1 MPTKTSTL
9 KATVM
14 VHHRGLPL
22 TSHEFAATDL
32 WSDAYL
38 ASPAVHEALD
48 NFWANTAGPGGVGL
62 QDRFA
67 AMWAHVAQ
75 RPGPIRR
82 WPATTSLMSQHRE
95 AQNLRYLPTSL
106 AADFSDPQAKFSQ
119 LDHLND
125 EDVHRQI
132 GDSLHPL
139 VAAFET
145 ELVAPL
151 MARVVSAV
159 RQVDPHTLI
168 LREHNYFA
176 NLGIPSGQPPLE
188 DSNWAYSPQR
198 SADQREDPGFA
209 TIALSG
215 SSAPVLTQN
224 GEAPYREVNGYAEDC
239 QTQTASPPA
248 WPPSAK
254 KSTPAV

>member
-1 MPTKTSTL
+1 MGARGATAGSHPAVAGYDFLNEPTPGSAAPEIFANL
-9 KATVM
+9 IGA
-14 VHHRGLPL
+14 
-22 TSHEFAATDL
+22 FAAAT
-32 WSDAYL
+32 
-38 ASPAVHEALD
+38 
-48 NFWANTAGPGGVGL
+48 G
-62 QDRFA
+62 QDPQA
-67 AMWAHVAQ
+67 
-75 RPGPIRR
+75 
-82 WPATTSLMSQHRE
+82 
-95 AQNLRYLPTSL
+95 L

-188 DSNWAYSPQR
+188 DSNWAYSPPQR
-198 SADQREDPGFA
+198 SADQREDPYFA

-215 SSAPVLTQN
+215 SSAPVLT
-224 GEAPYREVNGYAEDC
+224 
-239 QTQTASPPA
+239 
-248 WPPSAK
+248 
-254 KSTPAV
+254 

>member
-14 VHHRGLPL
+14 VHHRGLP
-22 TSHEFAATDL
+22 SRPM
-32 WSDAYL
+32 S
-38 ASPAVHEALD
+38 SPQRTCGVMPTWRALRSTKHWIT
-48 NFWANTAGPGGVGL
+48 FGPIRLGPVGL
-62 QDRFA
+62 ACRIASLQCGRT
-67 AMWAHVAQ
+67 W
-75 RPGPIRR
+75 RNSWGIIRR

-95 AQNLRYLPTSL
+95 AQNLRFLPTSL

-188 DSNWAYSPQR
+188 DSNWAYSPPHR
-198 SADQREDPGFA
+198 G
-209 TIALSG
+209 
-215 SSAPVLTQN
+215 VLI
-224 GEAPYREVNGYAEDC
+224 
-239 QTQTASPPA
+239 
-248 WPPSAK
+248 SAK
-254 KSTPAV
+254 TLALPP

>member
-1 MPTKTSTL
+1 
-9 KATVM
+9 
-14 VHHRGLPL
+14 
-22 TSHEFAATDL
+22 
-32 WSDAYL
+32 
-38 ASPAVHEALD
+38 
-48 NFWANTAGPGGVGL
+48 
-62 QDRFA
+62 
-67 AMWAHVAQ
+67 
-75 RPGPIRR
+75 
-82 WPATTSLMSQHRE
+82 MSQHRE
-95 AQNLRYLPTSL
+95 AQNLRFLPTSL

-188 DSNWAYSPQR
+188 DSNWAYSPV
-198 SADQREDPGFA
+198 
-209 TIALSG
+209 TL
-215 SSAPVLTQN
+215 LT
-224 GEAPYREVNGYAEDC
+224 GPFDEC
-239 QTQTASPPA
+239 
-248 WPPSAK
+248 
-254 KSTPAV
+254 

>member
-1 MPTKTSTL
+1 MGARGATAGSHPAVAGYDFPNEPTPGS
-9 KATVM
+9 AEPEIFANII
-14 VHHRGLPL
+14 GA
-22 TSHEFAATDL
+22 FAAAT
-32 WSDAYL
+32 
-38 ASPAVHEALD
+38 
-48 NFWANTAGPGGVGL
+48 G
-62 QDRFA
+62 QDPQA
-67 AMWAHVAQ
+67 
-75 RPGPIRR
+75 
-82 WPATTSLMSQHRE
+82 
-95 AQNLRYLPTSL
+95 L

-198 SADQREDPGFA
+198 SADQCEDPGFA

-215 SSAPVLTQN
+215 SSAPVLT
-224 GEAPYREVNGYAEDC
+224 
-239 QTQTASPPA
+239 
-248 WPPSAK
+248 
-254 KSTPAV
+254 